1 MCCLISVQIE
11 EGGGGKKKEKEHS
24 TSTFKKE
31 PFILKQGN
39 GKHNASYK

>member
-1 MCCLISVQIE
+1 VVFNLSTDR
-11 EGGGGKKKEKEHS
+11 GRWGGKKKEKEHS

-39 GKHNASYK
+39 GKYNASYK